1 MDLREVAAAYQSVYL
16 KEEVEEE
23 TVLLE
28 DLSQDEVDD
37 LVEEI
42 IDEFLEEGFSLE
54 QIEEGFE
61 DYISEESEVLN
72 EAKKQKGFMASQRE
86 KLAAQKAARVDKS
99 ETSKAAKV
107 VRPSDKIAASAKK
120 AVEKRKDTT
129 GTTSGVGTQGTVRSK
144 GGSVGAEGEKGTALP
159 PGKKGGAMI
168 KRDTKSVSGMETG
181 PKAEVKS
188 GVRKAMT
195 YRGVGGGQ
203 KYEVAG
209 AKRVKMSDVV
219 KSAEK
224 KAKASTPENKVKS
237 AAKGAVEKAKASVKS
252 GVKKARNFVGSALGK
267 LADKVKAEGVE
278 LDSFDTVVAYLID
291 EEIVST
297 FEEATAKMSKLSA
310 ETISEIHESQLQL
323 IDEAMMAGPRK
334 DAMKK
339 KEYMAKSGSDRAVA
353 FNIGT
358 RRDVSNSDPTIK
370 SRGGRA
376 DKRTGEGDRGMGNAA
391 KRRMKEDIQ
400 TAYEA
405 VYGGGKKEEKKD
417 TRMTV
422 TNADKKANTPAYQNY
437 MKGDKR
443 YKAADHMK
451 GDK

>member
-1 MDLREVAAAYQSVYL
+1 MDLREVAAAYQSIYL
-16 KEEVEEE
+16 KEEVEE
-23 TVLLE
+23 TILLE

-72 EAKKQKGFMASQRE
+72 EARKKKGFMASQRE
-86 KLAAQKAARVDKS
+86 KLAAQKAAAKVDKS

-129 GTTSGVGTQGTVRSK
+129 GTTSGAGAQGTVRSK
-144 GGSVGAEGEKGTALP
+144 DGSMGAEGKKGTALP
-159 PGKKGGAMI
+159 PYKKGGAMI
-168 KRDTKSVSGMETG
+168 KRDTKSVSGIETG
-181 PKAEVKS
+181 PKAEVKA

-224 KAKASTPENKVKS
+224 KAKASTPAEKPKASTPERAARAAARSTEKVEK

-291 EEIVST
+291 EEIASD
-297 FEEATAKMSKLSA
+297 FDEATAMMTKLSE
-310 ETISEIHESQLQL
+310 ETVAKIHSSQLQL
-323 IDEAMMAGPRK
+323 LD
-334 DAMKK
+334 
-339 KEYMAKSGSDRAVA
+339 
-353 FNIGT
+353 
-358 RRDVSNSDPTIK
+358 
-370 SRGGRA
+370 
-376 DKRTGEGDRGMGNAA
+376 
-391 KRRMKEDIQ
+391 
-400 TAYEA
+400 EA

>member
-1 MDLREVAAAYQSVYL
+1 MDLREVAAAYQSIYL
-16 KEEVEEE
+16 KEEVEE
-23 TVLLE
+23 TILLE

-72 EAKKQKGFMASQRE
+72 EARRAKRQPGKEGKPQKGSFLTRQKE

-129 GTTSGVGTQGTVRSK
+129 GTTSGAGAQGTVRSK
-144 GGSVGAEGEKGTALP
+144 DGSMGAEGKKGTALP
-159 PGKKGGAMI
+159 PSKKGGAMI

-181 PKAEVKS
+181 PKAEVKA

-224 KAKASTPENKVKS
+224 KAKASTPAEKPKASTPAEKPKASTPAEKPATPENKVKS

-291 EEIVST
+291 EEIASD
-297 FEEATAKMSKLSA
+297 FDEATAMMTKLSEGTVA
-310 ETISEIHESQLQL
+310 KIHASQLQL
-323 IDEAMMAGPRK
+323 LD
-334 DAMKK
+334 
-339 KEYMAKSGSDRAVA
+339 
-353 FNIGT
+353 
-358 RRDVSNSDPTIK
+358 
-370 SRGGRA
+370 
-376 DKRTGEGDRGMGNAA
+376 
-391 KRRMKEDIQ
+391 
-400 TAYEA
+400 EA

-417 TRMTV
+417 TRMLI

>member
-1 MDLREVAAAYQSVYL
+1 MDLREVAAAYQSIYL
-16 KEEVEEE
+16 KEEVEE
-23 TVLLE
+23 TILLE

-72 EAKKQKGFMASQRE
+72 EARRAKRRTGGKSYDEVKAEIDAKEAAKKAK
-86 KLAAQKAARVDKS
+86 VDKS

-129 GTTSGVGTQGTVRSK
+129 GTTSGAGAQGTVRSK
-144 GGSVGAEGEKGTALP
+144 DGSMGAEGKKGTALP
-159 PGKKGGAMI
+159 PAKKGGEMI

-181 PKAEVKS
+181 PKAEVKA

-224 KAKASTPENKVKS
+224 KAKASTPAEKPKASAPEMAARAAARSTEKVEK

-291 EEIVST
+291 EEIASD
-297 FEEATAKMSKLSA
+297 FDEATAMMTKLSA
-310 ETISEIHESQLQL
+310 ETISDIHESQMTYITEISAQL
-323 IDEAMMAGPRK
+323 AHTASMKADEVARKARISGDKETAAKKVQQASRIYKGVGPRR
-334 DAMKK
+334 A
-339 KEYMAKSGSDRAVA
+339 KERMEK
-353 FNIGT
+353 
-358 RRDVSNSDPTIK
+358 
-370 SRGGRA
+370 GG
-376 DKRTGEGDRGMGNAA
+376 
-391 KRRMKEDIQ
+391 
-400 TAYEA
+400 Y
-405 VYGGGKKEEKKD
+405 
-417 TRMTV
+417 
-422 TNADKKANTPAYQNY
+422 
-437 MKGDKR
+437 
-443 YKAADHMK
+443 
-451 GDK
+451 